1 MSNNNYSFSKTQKK
15 NLKQLLDTLPRYE
28 LASGSEAFLLGYI
41 AFESVSRMVWNY
53 YRSVKANKKIN
64 ETHAPLPLPT
74 IKSAFKA
81 YNIKVSDVVL
91 DTILNSEKKKR
102 GEKSA
107 RNLRNGLVH
116 QWKYE
121 DRKEVL
127 DREHELIAKLSE
139 VIEVIKNLIDY

>member
-53 YRSVKANKKIN
+53 YRSVKTNKKIN
-64 ETHAPLPLPT
+64 ETHAPLPLPI

-91 DTILNSEKKKR
+91 DTILNSEKRKGGRNRLEILEMDWFINGNVKIEKKCST
-102 GEKSA
+102 ENTS
-107 RNLRNGLVH
+107 
-116 QWKYE
+116 
-121 DRKEVL
+121 
-127 DREHELIAKLSE
+127 
-139 VIEVIKNLIDY
+139 